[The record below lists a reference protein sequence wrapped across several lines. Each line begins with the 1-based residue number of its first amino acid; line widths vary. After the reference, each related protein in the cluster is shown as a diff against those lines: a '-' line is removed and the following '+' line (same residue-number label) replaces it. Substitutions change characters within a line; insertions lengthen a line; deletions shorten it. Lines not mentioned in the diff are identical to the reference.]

1 MICDTDIA
9 SDGMCLYVR
18 PKEGVGEDMK
28 SSLQECDFMF
38 NRIPIITIVFV
49 SKSPVYYGGGD
60 R

>member
-18 PKEGVGEDMK
+18 QEEGVGEDMK

-49 SKSPVYYGGGD
+49 SRCPVYYG
-60 R
+60 